1 MQNIFQIYLKMKSTS
16 ILTLV
21 IQSIPKDNRG
31 GYGKTATQKEN
42 IPINWI
48 HTDSSGNYSEKI
60 SREKALE
67 MKNAYG
73 MKYIASIT
81 SNHILGKA
89 IDMTITWIKD
99 IKIKDK
105 AGKEY
110 ILTPN
115 NGIMVLNA
123 KNFMILEQ
131 PMESISC

>member
-1 MQNIFQIYLKMKSTS
+1 MKLTS

-31 GYGKTATQKEN
+31 GYGKTETQKEN

-60 SREKALE
+60 SRAKAME

-115 NGIMVLNA
+115 NGA
-123 KNFMILEQ
+123 KCKELHDIGATYGVYKLLKDDPHWSFNGK
-131 PMESISC
+131 

>member
-1 MQNIFQIYLKMKSTS
+1 MKSTS

-60 SREKALE
+60 SRAKALE

-73 MKYIASIT
+73 MKHIASIT

-89 IDMTITWIKD
+89 IDMTIIWTKN

-115 NGIMVLNA
+115 NGA
-123 KNFMILEQ
+123 KCKELHDIGATYGVHKLLKDDPHWSFNGK
-131 PMESISC
+131 